1 MPVDPSIPLSVK
13 RARFVGP
20 QEVIS
25 LQNLARQGELQQTQL
40 NEMATARAEK
50 DQLKQLVGQG
60 VNPQGGMDPVTLA
73 NITAIDP
80 NMGRVFS
87 AQNET
92 MRLRDFRRSEAKD
105 KVSLN
110 LGTAYVQAYDNALQ
124 QTGGNKDAAEKFA
137 RDTTLKAIDDAQRS
151 GTFAA
156 QGLTD
161 VDVMGLRQIRDP
173 ETMRS
178 VVTILGGKVE
188 RPEVKPPATRERKVG
203 DQVIQEQWDSQT
215 QTWKQFGGGPRF
227 NPKPVAE
234 VNIKAETKYAEE
246 VGKKAATRDFGQHE
260 AAESAVDNIEKL
272 QLVSKQIKE
281 GDIRTGMGAELL
293 LNVDRFKQFVLESEE
308 RGKKISDTEL
318 IDALLGS
325 DVFPMIKSLG
335 IGARGLDTPAER
347 DFLIKVMTGKITM
360 NKATLER
367 MTDIR
372 LNIAKRSV
380 EKWNK
385 RVESGE
391 LDEYFKMTKSKKQTI
406 TLPGGKGASDRAG
419 ALTPEEQTELDAL
432 RKRFGRG
439 G

>member
-92 MRLRDFRRSEAKD
+92 MHLRDFRRSEAKD

-137 RDTTLKAIDDAQRS
+137 RETTLRAIDDAQRS

-188 RPEVKPPATRERKVG
+188 RPEVKPPATR
-203 DQVIQEQWDSQT
+203 
-215 QTWKQFGGGPRF
+215 
-227 NPKPVAE
+227 
-234 VNIKAETKYAEE
+234 
-246 VGKKAATRDFGQHE
+246 
-260 AAESAVDNIEKL
+260 
-272 QLVSKQIKE
+272 
-281 GDIRTGMGAELL
+281 
-293 LNVDRFKQFVLESEE
+293 
-308 RGKKISDTEL
+308 
-318 IDALLGS
+318 
-325 DVFPMIKSLG
+325 
-335 IGARGLDTPAER
+335 
-347 DFLIKVMTGKITM
+347 
-360 NKATLER
+360 
-367 MTDIR
+367 
-372 LNIAKRSV
+372 
-380 EKWNK
+380 
-385 RVESGE
+385 
-391 LDEYFKMTKSKKQTI
+391 
-406 TLPGGKGASDRAG
+406 
-419 ALTPEEQTELDAL
+419 
-432 RKRFGRG
+432 
-439 G
+439 